1 MEQEIVKKKST
12 LTRLGWWLWRRAA
25 IAALALSIL
34 GLYGVIALNLKI
46 FNPISKAFAD
56 YSITDFYYDLAGYNQ
71 GNKKDTS
78 NIVTIVDMTEL
89 PNRRALAMALEEIA
103 ACKPKT
109 IGVDVVFEGLKEYDE
124 LGDSMIWSVAHA
136 QPKTVFSYKLI
147 TDSFD
152 GHEYHQTVRSF
163 FADSLITQ
171 GYTNMPRNIYGG
183 MKRQLS
189 VGCYVEGELVPS
201 LIKRVA
207 DDYAEEETVP
217 LADKDVRINFKP
229 KDYAVVPPD
238 SIMEYRNLIEDR
250 IVLFGAMT
258 EEADMHYTPLGKI
271 AGVKLLAFAIE
282 TLIKH
287 NEVREVPQWL
297 MWLLSFLVL
306 LFSVAVF
313 DAYDRFVA
321 RRSPVARVFF
331 GAILVKNIVKF
342 MWMALFMWLSY
353 LLFSLF
359 DISLNLAWALAAIA
373 FTVSATNLYDLL
385 AKYFNEKK
393 QPKAESYANEK

>member
-1 MEQEIVKKKST
+1 MKQADINERPHGKGLFEG
-12 LTRLGWWLWRRAA
+12 LGRRAVISA
-25 IAALALSIL
+25 MTFLIL
-34 GLYGVIALNLKI
+34 GFYAVIALNLKI
-46 FNPISKAFAD
+46 FNPVSKALAD
-56 YSITDFYYDLAGYNQ
+56 YSITDFYYDILAKGQ
-71 GNKKDTS
+71 KDTS
-78 NIVTIVDMTEL
+78 NIVTIVDMTDL
-89 PNRRALAMALEEIA
+89 PNRFALACALEQVN
-103 ACKPKT
+103 ACGPKAL
-109 IGVDVVFEGLKEYDE
+109 GVDVVFEGLKLEDPV
-124 LGDSMIWSVAHA
+124 GDSLIQAVAYA

-147 TDSFD
+147 TDSWD
-152 GHEYHQTVRSF
+152 GHQYHETVRSF
-163 FADSLITQ
+163 FANPDSITQ
-171 GYTNMPRNIYGG
+171 GFTNMPRNIYGG

-189 VGCYVEGELVPS
+189 IGCYVEGELVPS

-229 KDYAVVPPD
+229 KEYAVVPPD

-385 AKYFNEKK
+385 AKYFKEKK